1 MRFSKTSRDFKVQ
14 KIASTTRRL
23 LCSGSAD
30 SSISYSRS
38 LSLRSDRLKEATSHS
53 GAPLDTTTEERLI
66 RPARNVSGS
75 LRLPGDK
82 SISHRYAMLGAF
94 AEGTSRFTN
103 FSTGADCA
111 STLACMEALG
121 AAVNRI
127 GNEAVEIT
135 GVAGRVTPSGSPLD
149 RGNCGSTMRMIS
161 GLLSP
166 QQGSFTLIGDAS
178 LSRRP
183 MERIRKP
190 LEAMG
195 AKLTL
200 TDGHAP
206 LTIEGTSLKPID
218 YTTPVPSAQV
228 KTCVLLAGLQTAGT
242 TTVREAV
249 RTRDHSELALRAFGA
264 TLTRTLDSVSI
275 PGPQSLHAISAAV
288 PGDISSAAFFL
299 CAAALFPGSGLVL
312 DSLGLNPTR
321 ATLLDVLTALGAHIA
336 VLNLEEQNAELVG
349 TVQVTA
355 PPEGLGSTTI
365 SGALAAQLID
375 ELPALAAIGPFTS
388 GGIRIRDARELR
400 VKESDRIALVVRN
413 LRAMGAEVEEFE
425 DGLDVPGGQ
434 TLHGAT
440 IDSGG
445 DHRIAMAFSVA
456 ALRAEGD
463 TLIQGAESA
472 AISFPEFFDLLDL
485 VAER

>member
-1 MRFSKTSRDFKVQ
+1 MTQ
-14 KIASTTRRL
+14 
-23 LCSGSAD
+23 
-30 SSISYSRS
+30 
-38 LSLRSDRLKEATSHS
+38 
-53 GAPLDTTTEERLI
+53 ERII
-66 RPARNVSGS
+66 RPAKNICGS

-82 SISHRYAMLGAF
+82 SISHRYGMLAAF

-111 STLACMEALG
+111 STLACMQALG
-121 AAVNRI
+121 AKVRRLDD
-127 GNEAVEIT
+127 GAVEVT
-135 GVAGRVTPSGSPLD
+135 GVGGQVTPSSQPLD
-149 RGNCGSTMRMIS
+149 CGNSGSTMRMIS
-161 GLLSP
+161 GLLAP
-166 QQGSFTLIGDAS
+166 QQGRFTLVGDES

-183 MERIRKP
+183 MGRIQKP
-190 LEAMG
+190 LAAMG
-195 AKLTL
+195 ARLTL

-206 LTIEGTSLKPID
+206 LTIEGCALQAID

-228 KTCVLLAGLQTAGT
+228 KTCILLAGLQTAGT
-242 TTVREAV
+242 TTVRESV
-249 RTRDHSELALRAFGA
+249 RTRDHSELALSAFGA
-264 TLTRTLDSVSI
+264 TVERTLDSVSI
-275 PGPQSLHAISAAV
+275 SGPQKLHSIDAAV

-299 CAAALFPGSGLVL
+299 CAAALFRGSNLVL

-321 ATLLDVLTALGAHIA
+321 SALLDVLAALGVRVA
-336 VLNLEEQNAELVG
+336 VLNLEEKNAELVG

-355 PPEGLGSTTI
+355 PPEGLGTTVI
-365 SGALAAQLID
+365 DGALSAQLID
-375 ELPALAAIGPFTS
+375 ELPALAAIAPFTR
-388 GGIRIRDARELR
+388 GGIRIRDAKELR
-400 VKESDRIALVVRN
+400 VKESDRIALVAKN

-434 TLHGAT
+434 KLHGAT

-456 ALRAEGD
+456 ALRAEGE
-463 TLIQGAESA
+463 TRIQGAESV

>member
-1 MRFSKTSRDFKVQ
+1 LQTAAQ
-14 KIASTTRRL
+14 
-23 LCSGSAD
+23 
-30 SSISYSRS
+30 
-38 LSLRSDRLKEATSHS
+38 
-53 GAPLDTTTEERLI
+53 ERLI
-66 RPARNVSGS
+66 RPARNIYGS

-82 SISHRYAMLGAF
+82 SISHRYAMLAAF

-121 AAVNRI
+121 AKVNRI
-127 GNEAVEIT
+127 GKEAVEVT
-135 GVAGRVTPSGSPLD
+135 GVAGRVSPANHPLD
-149 RGNCGSTMRMIS
+149 CGNSGSTMRMIS
-161 GLLSP
+161 GLLAP

-195 AKLTL
+195 ARLTL

-206 LTIEGTSLKPID
+206 LHIHGAPLHAID
-218 YTTPVPSAQV
+218 FTTPVPSAQV
-228 KTCVLLAGLQTAGT
+228 KTCVLLAGLQTPGT
-242 TTVREAV
+242 TVVREAI

-264 TLTRTLDSVSI
+264 TVSRTIDSVSI
-275 PGPQSLHAISAAV
+275 AGPQSLHAIDSAV

-299 CAAALFPGSGLVL
+299 CAAALFPGSSLAL

-321 ATLLDVLTALGAHIA
+321 ATLLDVLTALGARIA
-336 VLNLEEQNAELVG
+336 VLNLEEKNAELVG
-349 TVQVTA
+349 TVQISA
-355 PPEGLGSTTI
+355 PPEGLGSTAVT
-365 SGALAAQLID
+365 GPLAAQLID
-375 ELPALAAIGPFTS
+375 ELPVLAAIAPYTS
-388 GGIRIRDARELR
+388 GGIRIRDAKELR
-400 VKESDRIALVVRN
+400 VKESDRIALVVKN
-413 LRAMGAEVEEFE
+413 LRAMGAEVAEFE

-440 IDSGG
+440 IDSGS

-456 ALRAEGD
+456 ALRAHGD

>member
-1 MRFSKTSRDFKVQ
+1 MHT
-14 KIASTTRRL
+14 A
-23 LCSGSAD
+23 A
-30 SSISYSRS
+30 
-38 LSLRSDRLKEATSHS
+38 
-53 GAPLDTTTEERLI
+53 EERLI
-66 RPARNVSGS
+66 RPARNIYGS

-82 SISHRYAMLGAF
+82 SISHRYAMLAAF
-94 AEGTSRFTN
+94 AEGTSNFTN

-111 STLACMEALG
+111 STLACMETLG
-121 AAVNRI
+121 AKVKKV
-127 GNEAVEIT
+127 GDGAVEVT
-135 GVAGRVTPSGSPLD
+135 GVAGRVTPATHPLDCGNSGS
-149 RGNCGSTMRMIS
+149 TIRMLS
-161 GLLSP
+161 GLLAP

-195 AKLTL
+195 ARLTL

-206 LTIEGTSLKPID
+206 LTIHGSQLQPID

-228 KTCVLLAGLQTAGT
+228 KTCILLAGLQSAGAT
-242 TTVREAV
+242 VVRESL

-264 TLTRTLDSVSI
+264 TLTRTIDYISI
-275 PGPQSLHAISAAV
+275 AGPQSLHSIDAAV

-299 CAAALFPGSGLVL
+299 CAAALFPGSALVL

-321 ATLLDVLTALGAHIA
+321 ATLLDVLTALGAHIS
-336 VLNLEEQNAELVG
+336 VLNLEEKNAELVG
-349 TVQVTA
+349 TVQLSA
-355 PPEGLGSTTI
+355 PPEGLGSTAVT
-365 SGALAAQLID
+365 GALAAQLID
-375 ELPALAAIGPFTS
+375 ELPVLAAIAPYTS

-400 VKESDRIALVVRN
+400 VKESDRIALVVKN
-413 LRAMGAEVEEFE
+413 LRAMGAEVAEFE

-445 DHRIAMAFSVA
+445 DHRIAMAFAVA
-456 ALRAEGD
+456 ALRAEGE
-463 TLIQGAESA
+463 TLIQGSESA
-472 AISFPEFFDLLDL
+472 NISFPEFFDLLDL

>member
-1 MRFSKTSRDFKVQ
+1 MHTA
-14 KIASTTRRL
+14 I
-23 LCSGSAD
+23 
-30 SSISYSRS
+30 
-38 LSLRSDRLKEATSHS
+38 
-53 GAPLDTTTEERLI
+53 EERVI
-66 RPARNVSGS
+66 RPAKNVLGA

-82 SISHRYAMLGAF
+82 SISHRYGMLAAF

-111 STLACMEALG
+111 STLKCMEALG
-121 AAVNRI
+121 STVRRLED
-127 GNEAVEIT
+127 GEVEVT
-135 GVAGRVTPSGSPLD
+135 GVGGRVTPAAEPLD
-149 RGNCGSTMRMIS
+149 CGNSGSTMRMIS
-161 GLLSP
+161 GLLAP
-166 QQGSFTLIGDAS
+166 QAGTFRLIGDES

-183 MERIRKP
+183 MERVRKP
-190 LEAMG
+190 LAEMG
-195 AKLTL
+195 AHLTL
-200 TDGHAP
+200 TEGHAP
-206 LTIEGTSLKPID
+206 IVIEGVPLTAID

-228 KTCVLLAGLQTAGT
+228 KTSVLLAGLQTQGA

-264 TLTRTLDSVSI
+264 ELERTLDSVSI
-275 PGPQSLHAISAAV
+275 HGPQTLHAIQASV
-288 PGDISSAAFFL
+288 PGDLSSAAFFL

-312 DSLGLNPTR
+312 DWLGLNPTR
-321 ATLLDVLTALGAHIA
+321 AALLDVLTALGAHIS
-336 VLNLEEQNAELVG
+336 VLNIEEKNAELVG

-355 PPEGLGSTTI
+355 PADGLRSTAIT
-365 SGALAAQLID
+365 GALAAQLID
-375 ELPALAAIGPFTS
+375 ELPVLAAIGPYTS
-388 GGIRIRDARELR
+388 GGIRIRDAKELR
-400 VKESDRIALVVRN
+400 VKESDRIALVAKN
-413 LRAMGAEVEEFE
+413 LRAMGAEVIEFE

-456 ALRAEGD
+456 ALRAEGE

-472 AISFPEFFDLLDL
+472 AISFPEFFDLLDQ

>member
-1 MRFSKTSRDFKVQ
+1 MHTQ
-14 KIASTTRRL
+14 I
-23 LCSGSAD
+23 
-30 SSISYSRS
+30 
-38 LSLRSDRLKEATSHS
+38 
-53 GAPLDTTTEERLI
+53 EEQII
-66 RPARNVSGS
+66 RPARNIYGS

-82 SISHRYAMLGAF
+82 SISHRYGMLAAF
-94 AEGTSRFTN
+94 AEGTSRFSN

-111 STLACMEALG
+111 STLSCMQALG
-121 AAVNRI
+121 AKVNRI
-127 GNEAVEIT
+127 NEQAVEVT
-135 GVAGRVTPSGSPLD
+135 GVAGAVTPSQNPLD
-149 RGNCGSTMRMIS
+149 CGNSGSTMRMIS
-161 GLLSP
+161 GLLAP
-166 QQGSFTLIGDAS
+166 QQGDFTLIGDAS

-195 AKLTL
+195 ARLTL
-200 TDGHAP
+200 TEGHAP
-206 LTIEGTSLKPID
+206 MMINGTPLQSID
-218 YTTPVPSAQV
+218 YSTPVPSAQV
-228 KTCVLLAGLQTAGT
+228 KTCILLAGLQTTGT
-242 TTVREAV
+242 TVVREAV

-264 TLTRTLDSVSI
+264 TLTRTIDSISI
-275 PGPQSLHAISAAV
+275 SGPQPLHSIEAAV

-299 CAAALFPGSGLVL
+299 CAAALFPGSALLL

-321 ATLLDVLTALGAHIA
+321 ATLLDVLTALGAHIS
-336 VLNLEEQNAELVG
+336 VLNLEEKNAELVG
-349 TVQVTA
+349 SVQISS
-355 PPEGLGSTTI
+355 PPEGLGSTTV

-375 ELPALAAIGPFTS
+375 ELPVLAAIAPYTS
-388 GGIRIRDARELR
+388 GGIRIRDAKELR
-400 VKESDRIALVVRN
+400 VKESDRIDLVVKN
-413 LRAMGAEVEEFE
+413 LRAMGAEVAEFE

-463 TLIQGAESA
+463 TLIRGSESA
-472 AISFPEFFDLLDL
+472 AISFPEFFNLLDL

>member
-1 MRFSKTSRDFKVQ
+1 LHA
-14 KIASTTRRL
+14 KI
-23 LCSGSAD
+23 
-30 SSISYSRS
+30 
-38 LSLRSDRLKEATSHS
+38 
-53 GAPLDTTTEERLI
+53 EERII
-66 RPARNVSGS
+66 RPARNIYGS

-82 SISHRYAMLGAF
+82 SISHRYGMLAAF
-94 AEGTSRFTN
+94 ADGVSRFTN

-111 STLACMEALG
+111 STLSCMQALG
-121 AAVNRI
+121 AKVNRI
-127 GNEAVEIT
+127 NDEAIEVT
-135 GVAGRVTPSGSPLD
+135 GVAGSVTPSGQPLD
-149 RGNCGSTMRMIS
+149 CGNSGSTMRMIS
-161 GLLSP
+161 GLLAP
-166 QQGSFTLIGDAS
+166 QCGNFTLIGDAS

-195 AKLTL
+195 AHITL

-206 LTIEGTSLKPID
+206 LTIHGRSLKPID

-228 KTCVLLAGLQTAGT
+228 KTCVLLASLQTDGT

-264 TLTRTLDSVSI
+264 TLSRTIDSVSI
-275 PGPQSLHAISAAV
+275 AGPQQLHAIDAAV

-321 ATLLDVLTALGAHIA
+321 ATLLDVLTALGASIA
-336 VLNLEEQNAELVG
+336 VLNLEERNAELVG
-349 TVQVTA
+349 TVQISA
-355 PPEGLGSTTI
+355 PPEGLGTTAVT
-365 SGALAAQLID
+365 GALAAQLID
-375 ELPALAAIGPFTS
+375 ELPVLAAIAPYTS
-388 GGIRIRDARELR
+388 GGIRIRDAKELR
-400 VKESDRIALVVRN
+400 VKESDRIDLVVKN
-413 LRAMGAEVEEFE
+413 LRAMGAEVAEFE
-425 DGLDVPGGQ
+425 DGVDVPGGQ

-440 IDSGG
+440 VDSGG

-456 ALRAEGD
+456 ALRAEGESV
-463 TLIQGAESA
+463 IQGAESA

-485 VAER
+485 VAGR

>member
-1 MRFSKTSRDFKVQ
+1 
-14 KIASTTRRL
+14 L
-23 LCSGSAD
+23 HNG
-30 SSISYSRS
+30 
-38 LSLRSDRLKEATSHS
+38 
-53 GAPLDTTTEERLI
+53 TEERI
-66 RPARNVSGS
+66 VRPAQNVFGS

-82 SISHRYAMLGAF
+82 SISHRYGMLAAF
-94 AEGTSRFTN
+94 AEGTSRFSN

-111 STLACMEALG
+111 STLSCMEALG
-121 AAVNRI
+121 AKVRRLEDGRI
-127 GNEAVEIT
+127 EVT
-135 GVAGRVTPSGSPLD
+135 GVGGRVTPAQKPLD
-149 RGNCGSTMRMIS
+149 CGNSGSTMRMIS
-161 GLLSP
+161 GLLAP
-166 QQGSFTLIGDAS
+166 QEGRFTLVGDAS

-183 MERIRKP
+183 MERIQKP
-190 LEAMG
+190 LEEMG
-195 AKLTL
+195 ARLTL
-200 TDGHAP
+200 TEGHAP
-206 LTIEGTSLKPID
+206 LTIDGGTLKAID

-242 TTVREAV
+242 TTVREAL

-264 TLTRTLDSVSI
+264 TLERTVDSVSI
-275 PGPQSLHAISAAV
+275 SGPQALHAIEAAV

-312 DSLGLNPTR
+312 ESLGLNPTR

-336 VLNLEEQNAELVG
+336 VLNLEEKNAELVG
-349 TVQVTA
+349 TVQVSA
-355 PPEGLGSTTI
+355 PPEGLGSTSV

-375 ELPALAAIGPFTS
+375 ELPVLAAIGPYTS
-388 GGIRIRDARELR
+388 GGIRIRDAKELR
-400 VKESDRIALVVRN
+400 VKESDRIALTVKN

-456 ALRAEGD
+456 ALRAEGE
-463 TLIQGAESA
+463 TLIQGADSA
-472 AISFPEFFDLLDL
+472 AISFPEFFELLDQ

>member
-1 MRFSKTSRDFKVQ
+1 MLVTPYSLPSKLKLPPIPGARL
-14 KIASTTRRL
+14 ST
-23 LCSGSAD
+23 
-30 SSISYSRS
+30 
-38 LSLRSDRLKEATSHS
+38 ATQ
-53 GAPLDTTTEERLI
+53 ERII
-66 RPARNVSGS
+66 RPARNILGT

-94 AEGTSRFTN
+94 ADGTSRFSN

-111 STLACMEALG
+111 STLSCMQALG
-121 AAVNRI
+121 ARVRKLNDGRI
-127 GNEAVEIT
+127 EID
-135 GVAGRVTPSGSPLD
+135 GVGGHVTPVDHPLD
-149 RGNCGSTMRMIS
+149 CGNSGSTMRMIS
-161 GLLSP
+161 GLLAP
-166 QQGSFTLIGDAS
+166 QQGTFTLIGDES

-183 MERIRKP
+183 MERVRKP
-190 LEAMG
+190 LAEMG
-195 AKLTL
+195 ASITL

-206 LTIEGTSLKPID
+206 ITIKGTQLRALD

-228 KTCVLLAGLQTAGT
+228 KSCILLAGLQTAGS
-242 TTVREAV
+242 TTVRESL

-264 TLTRTLDSVSI
+264 ELTRAIDSVTI
-275 PGPQSLHAISAAV
+275 NGPQTLRAIEAAV
-288 PGDISSAAFFL
+288 PGDLSSAAFFL
-299 CAAALFPGSGLVL
+299 CAAALFPGSGLIL
-312 DSLGLNPTR
+312 DGIGLNPTR
-321 ATLLDVLTALGAHIA
+321 ATLLDVLTALGARIA
-336 VLNLEEQNAELVG
+336 VLQLQESHSELVG
-349 TVQVTA
+349 TVQITTD
-355 PPEGLGSTTI
+355 PQGLGSTTI

-375 ELPALAAIGPFTS
+375 ELPVLAAIGPFTS
-388 GGIRIRDARELR
+388 GGIRVRDAKELR
-400 VKESDRIALVVRN
+400 VKESDRIALVARN

-434 TLHGAT
+434 RLHGAV

-456 ALRAEGD
+456 ALRAEGE